1 MGNSGCVALVQLL
14 ALAQAQ
20 PPAQP
25 NTKAELLREAAE
37 GGEQLLRA
45 GEELLSGLV
54 LEVALRCAVPLMCAV
69 MEAEEQNAVHKVF
82 PLEKAHGDAM
92 VLSLRDEEGERDLDV
107 LAQKKSVAQLDV
119 EAEAQLQGETL
130 PEATRNR
137 SEMLDDAVRKP
148 ETLPLAQLNAR
159 GVKLLLSVRDG
170 EDVAHFVPVGM
181 RLAHAEE
188 ETLMDEMGQGVAVAQ
203 SIAVGGVERV
213 LLVVK
218 VALVMG
224 EANSVSHRMGLTE

>member
-1 MGNSGCVALVQLL
+1 MLQ
-14 ALAQAQ
+14 
-20 PPAQP
+20 
-25 NTKAELLREAAE
+25 K
-37 GGEQLLRA
+37 
-45 GEELLSGLV
+45 
-54 LEVALRCAVPLMCAV
+54 
-69 MEAEEQNAVHKVF
+69 F
-82 PLEKAHGDAM
+82 GDAM

-170 EDVAHFVPVGM
+170 EDVAHFVPMGM
-181 RLAHAEE
+181 RLALMHAEE

-203 SIAVGGVERV
+203 SIAVGGMERV